1 MKINV
6 LNKYHSIT
14 IFFLSSVLWITN
26 LNLSYNFTSLICF
39 FLIATIGVSHGALD
53 NLKGA
58 KLLKKLSIK
67 KDSLF
72 YVGYIILALF
82 VVLLWSILPMIT
94 LLIFLLVASFHFG
107 KEDNVFPKRK
117 VKFLDFFLFLK
128 GSLVVSAP
136 LYFHMNDTIKI
147 FEILNV
153 NLGYINEKI
162 ILGTIIISLLS
173 NLLISKKILLSFL
186 DSFSIILLNFT
197 FTPLIAFTIY
207 FCFLHSIRHSFSL
220 INEINKKDFNRGLIS
235 FLKLALPLTVITC
248 MIFLTS
254 VYFLN
259 NNYLLNS
266 AILKVIFIGLASLTF
281 PHILLEYLLEK
292 NEKRT

>member
-67 KDSLF
+67 KNSLF
-72 YVGYIILALF
+72 YVAYIILALF

-107 KEDNVFPKRK
+107 KEDNVFAKRK
-117 VKFLDFFLFLK
+117 VKHRSRRFADRRRFQW
-128 GSLVVSAP
+128 
-136 LYFHMNDTIKI
+136 
-147 FEILNV
+147 
-153 NLGYINEKI
+153 
-162 ILGTIIISLLS
+162 
-173 NLLISKKILLSFL
+173 
-186 DSFSIILLNFT
+186 
-197 FTPLIAFTIY
+197 
-207 FCFLHSIRHSFSL
+207 
-220 INEINKKDFNRGLIS
+220 
-235 FLKLALPLTVITC
+235 IT
-248 MIFLTS
+248 
-254 VYFLN
+254 Y
-259 NNYLLNS
+259 
-266 AILKVIFIGLASLTF
+266 A
-281 PHILLEYLLEK
+281 
-292 NEKRT
+292 